1 LVATVDSM
9 RVESIPVADSRPLRH
24 AVLRPHEPPEA
35 IAWQE
40 PPEAVAYAA
49 FEDGAERPIAV
60 GLVGRDGE
68 PGSWRVRGMATE
80 PEARGRGAGTAVLAA
95 LIDHAREQGA
105 ERVWCNAR
113 IAARTLYDRAGFIVV
128 SEEFEIEGIGPH
140 YRMELTLD

>member
-1 LVATVDSM
+1 M
-9 RVESIPVADSRPLRH
+9 RVVSIPVADSRPLRH

-60 GLVGRDGE
+60 GLVGRDGG
-68 PGSWRVRGMATE
+68 PGSWRVRGMASA
-80 PEARGRGAGTAVLAA
+80 PEARGRGAGAGVLAA
-95 LIDHAREQGA
+95 LIEYAREQGA

-113 IAARTLYDRAGFIVV
+113 IAARTLYERAGFIVV

>member
-1 LVATVDSM
+1 M
-9 RVESIPVADSRPLRH
+9 RVVSIPVTDSRPLRH
-24 AVLRPHEPPEA
+24 AVLRPHEPPDA

-40 PPEAVAYAA
+40 PPAAVAYAA

-80 PEARGRGAGTAVLAA
+80 PEARGRGAGTAVLVA
-95 LIDHAREQGA
+95 LVEYAREQGA

-113 IAARTLYDRAGFIVV
+113 IAARTLYERAGFIVV

-140 YRMELTLD
+140 YRMELTLAA